1 VGTYNKENAAMA
13 RNSLWADKVLVLA
26 RGGNADAAVAQVKVA
41 PSLKD
46 LQALQAAL
54 IVHRLAGRWRNL
66 DLAITDALDHLS
78 APRLHR
84 AP

>member
-1 VGTYNKENAAMA
+1 MHKFSSGVM
-13 RNSLWADKVLVLA
+13 VA
-26 RGGNADAAVAQVKVA
+26 RGGNLDAAIAQVKVA

-66 DLAITDALDHLS
+66 DQAITDALGHLS
-78 APRLHR
+78 APRRPR

>member
-1 VGTYNKENAAMA
+1 MA
-13 RNSLWADKVLVLA
+13 RNSPWAEKVLALA
-26 RGGNADAAVAQVKVA
+26 RGGNLDAAIAQVKVA

-66 DLAITDALDHLS
+66 DQAITDALADLS

>member
-1 VGTYNKENAAMA
+1 MA
-13 RNSLWADKVLVLA
+13 RNSPWAEKVLALA
-26 RGGNADAAVAQVKVA
+26 RGGNLDAAIAQVKVA

-66 DLAITDALDHLS
+66 DQAITDARVHLS

>member
-1 VGTYNKENAAMA
+1 MA
-13 RNSLWADKVLVLA
+13 RNGLWAEKVLALA
-26 RGGNADAAVAQVKVA
+26 RGGNTDAAVAQVKVA

-66 DLAITDALDHLS
+66 DTAITDALDQLS

>member
-1 VGTYNKENAAMA
+1 MA
-13 RNSLWADKVLVLA
+13 RNSLWAEKVLALA
-26 RGGNADAAVAQVKVA
+26 RGGNLDAAIAQVKVA

-66 DLAITDALDHLS
+66 DQAITDALVHLS